1 MTFGTRLKEARKRS
15 GLTQQD
21 VASKIGIDFTTV
33 SKYENDRSE
42 PDNDTLIKM
51 ADLYGVEIDA
61 LLGREYQVI
70 NLGEDVIRE
79 SEYELEYLEWVKEN
93 IDDEFF
99 YHFHE
104 MKEEEKRQHMQD
116 LYFLY
121 EREQFKKSKK

>member
-1 MTFGTRLKEARKRS
+1 MKIIQFGYTSSKRGDNKVTFGTRLKEARKRS

-104 MKEEEKRQHMQD
+104 MKELTLVLK
-116 LYFLY
+116 
-121 EREQFKKSKK
+121 